1 MERPTIRSVAARA
14 GVSKSL
20 VSLVLQD
27 SPKVSPARRAAVVAA
42 MDDLGYRPDPLAR
55 SLAERRTRTV
65 GVLLDDL
72 RNPWFVDVLDGLRPV
87 LVAHGLRPV
96 LGDTRSDPD
105 AARTFAQLRVDGLL
119 VVGTLPDVGAVE
131 EVAATLATVLA
142 GTRDEVDSPVDVV
155 ANDDAAGVRLV
166 VDHLLRLGHRRIAHV
181 AGAGTVGRIRR
192 EAFEAAV
199 AAAGG
204 DAVVEPADMT
214 EDAGHRAGTALLSRR
229 RGRPTAVL
237 AANDLSAVGVLAA
250 ADELGLSVP
259 GDVSVAGYDDTSL
272 ARLRAVSLTS
282 VDNAA
287 REVGRLAAER
297 LLARMEVPGE
307 PGELLLVPPRLV
319 VRTSTAAPPRAGV
332 GPPSAPNGGAVSP

>member
-1 MERPTIRSVAARA
+1 MPRPTIRSVAARA

-27 SPKVSPARRAAVVAA
+27 SPKVSPERRALVLAAVAE
-42 MDDLGYRPDPLAR
+42 LGYRPDPLAR

-87 LVAHGLRPV
+87 LAAAGLRPV
-96 LGDTRSDPD
+96 LGDTWSDPA
-105 AARTFAQLRVDGLL
+105 AARTFAELRVDGLL
-119 VVGTLPDVGAVE
+119 VVGTLPDVPAVE
-131 EVAATLATVLA
+131 EVAAAVPTVLA
-142 GTRDEVDSPVDVV
+142 GTRDELEGPVDVV
-155 ANDDAAGVRLV
+155 ANDDAAGVGLV
-166 VDHLLRLGHRRIAHV
+166 VDHLVGLGHRVIAHV
-181 AGAGTVGRIRR
+181 AGAGPVGRIRR

-199 AAAGG
+199 RAAG
-204 DAVVEPADMT
+204 ARPLVEAADMT
-214 EDAGHRAGTALLSRR
+214 EDAGHRAGLALLSRTD
-229 RGRPTAVL
+229 RPTAVL

-250 ADELGLSVP
+250 ADALGLSVP

-287 REVGRLAAER
+287 REVGRLAAE
-297 LLARMEVPGE
+297 LLLIRIGVPDG
-307 PGELLLVPPRLV
+307 PGELVLVPPRLV
-319 VRTSTAAPPRAGV
+319 VRGSTAAPPRAGT
-332 GPPSAPNGGAVSP
+332 GPRAGGRVSP